1 MIEEMERLHEDANK
15 PLATTTWHRAR
26 GTFQPCSLLALVSN
40 MSFVTVLVMVYLL
53 VRLDYN
59 QWVYRDLRL
68 QGLDSNLLVLIS
80 LLC

>member
-1 MIEEMERLHEDANK
+1 
-15 PLATTTWHRAR
+15 
-26 GTFQPCSLLALVSN
+26 
-40 MSFVTVLVMVYLL
+40 MSFVTVLVMVYLP

-68 QGLDSNLLVLIS
+68 QGLDSNLLVLMS

>member
-1 MIEEMERLHEDANK
+1 
-15 PLATTTWHRAR
+15 
-26 GTFQPCSLLALVSN
+26 
-40 MSFVTVLVMVYLL
+40 MSFVTVLIMVNL
-53 VRLDYN
+53 RLDSN